1 MTLAEL
7 NRRAFKTL
15 MDNLGYVEAVRFF
28 KQFEPGDGD
37 YTKDR
42 REWLDDVS
50 LNDIVA
56 DAQKRQ
62 AK

>member
-1 MTLAEL
+1 
-7 NRRAFKTL
+7 

-28 KQFEPGDGD
+28 KQFEPGDRD

-42 REWLDDVS
+42 RKWLDDVS